1 MQLFCKLIFREACVH
16 RVRLALALLAIIAT
30 SCLSVWIIGGF
41 DQLSA
46 QKRDTAEN
54 YLGAYQLVLSPPAG
68 MAGGPGGGMGKGM
81 RGGRPGMGG
90 PGGMG
95 GRPGGAPG
103 GMGEK
108 PNADKA
114 PGEGKP
120 EGGRP
125 EGMGGAGG
133 MGGMGGFGGGMGGGR
148 SNLRALSPLTPQI
161 IAMLRNDE
169 DVVSVDTAMQCFGVQ
184 SALADENFSVS
195 TEFVKAWVRRWGRLW
210 SLESTRPKV
219 RSNWKTAAGSIRL

>member
-30 SCLSVWIIGGF
+30 SCMSVWIIGGF

-95 GRPGGAPG
+95 GRPP
-103 GMGEK
+103 
-108 PNADKA
+108 
-114 PGEGKP
+114 
-120 EGGRP
+120 
-125 EGMGGAGG
+125 
-133 MGGMGGFGGGMGGGR
+133 F
-148 SNLRALSPLTPQI
+148 
-161 IAMLRNDE
+161 
-169 DVVSVDTAMQCFGVQ
+169 
-184 SALADENFSVS
+184 
-195 TEFVKAWVRRWGRLW
+195 
-210 SLESTRPKV
+210 
-219 RSNWKTAAGSIRL
+219 